1 MIFNRIS
8 IKNHPFSIRIVLK
21 KVLSFILFFCFA
33 YTQKLYSQDTIN
45 LQKTKTVKYKTV
57 IIPTAMII
65 YGAIAVNDLHL
76 KSVNEDIHEAV
87 IPNDLTKQHHIDNY
101 LQFAPAGIVLGLNA
115 LGVKGK
121 HDFIGAAMIYG
132 MSNIF
137 LNAFTIPTKQIS
149 QELRPNGLGNSS
161 FPSGHT
167 AEAFASAEFLRMEY
181 QNKSIWYGVLGYSMA
196 CMTGYLRM
204 YNNKHWFSDV
214 LAGAGVG
221 ILSTRLSEWI
231 YDKLEPRLFKNKSKA
246 SHTLLM
252 PYYKDNTIGL
262 GLNYHF

>member
-1 MIFNRIS
+1 
-8 IKNHPFSIRIVLK
+8 
-21 KVLSFILFFCFA
+21 
-33 YTQKLYSQDTIN
+33 
-45 LQKTKTVKYKTV
+45 
-57 IIPTAMII
+57 MII

-76 KSVNEDIHEAV
+76 KAVNEDLHEIV
-87 IPNDLTKQHHIDNY
+87 LPNDLNKQHHIDNY
-101 LQFAPAGIVLGLNA
+101 LQFAPAEIALGLNA
-115 LGVKGK
+115 LEVKGK
-121 HDFIGAAMIYG
+121 HPFLGAAMIYG
-132 MSNIF
+132 MSNLF

-231 YDKLEPRLFKNKSKA
+231 YDKIEPHIFKNKSKA
-246 SHTLLM
+246 AHTLLM
-252 PYYKDNTIGL
+252 PYYKDNCVGL

>member
-1 MIFNRIS
+1 MIFNFNT
-8 IKNHPFSIRIVLK
+8 IKNHPFSILIVLK
-21 KVLSFILFFCFA
+21 KIISFLLFFCFA
-33 YTQKLYSQDTIN
+33 HIQNLYSQDSIN
-45 LQKTKTVKYKTV
+45 VQKNRKVKYKTV
-57 IIPTAMII
+57 ILPTAMII

-87 IPNDLTKQHHIDNY
+87 LPNDLYKQQHIDNY
-101 LQFAPAGIVLGLNA
+101 LQFAPAGIALGLNA
-115 LGVKGK
+115 IGVRGK
-121 HDFIGAAMIYG
+121 HHFLGAAMIYG

-149 QELRPNGLGNSS
+149 QELRPNGLGNLS

-181 QNKSIWYGVLGYSMA
+181 QNKSNWYGVLGYSMA

-214 LAGAGVG
+214 LAGAGIG

-231 YDKLEPRLFKNKSKA
+231 YDKMESRLFKNKNKA
-246 SHTLLM
+246 THTLLM
-252 PYYKDNTIGL
+252 PYYKENTIGL
-262 GLNYHF
+262 GLNYQF

>member
-1 MIFNRIS
+1 MIFNS
-8 IKNHPFSIRIVLK
+8 TVIKNHPFSIQIVLK
-21 KVLSFILFFCFA
+21 KNLSFILLFFFA
-33 YTQKLYSQDTIN
+33 FKQNLYSQDTIN
-45 LQKTKTVKYKTV
+45 IEKKKTVKYKTV

-76 KSVNEDIHEAV
+76 KSVNEDVHEAV
-87 IPNDLTKQHHIDNY
+87 TPSDLSKQHHIDDY
-101 LQFAPAGIVLGLNA
+101 LQFTPAAIALGLNMI
-115 LGVKGK
+115 GIRGK
-121 HDFIGAAMIYG
+121 HDVIWASLIYG
-132 MSNIF
+132 MSNVF
-137 LNAFTIPTKQIS
+137 LNAVVFPTKMIS
-149 QELRPNGLGNSS
+149 HELRPNGLSYSS

-214 LAGAGVG
+214 LAGAAVG

-246 SHTLLM
+246 THTLLM
-252 PYYKDNTIGL
+252 PYYKDNSVGL